1 MAQSSTVQSVA
12 SKQRADQK
20 SSLSTDGAAARKPA
34 RRILEQEIAEGLGEI
49 ERPTL
54 GLFIAGLSAGLEIGF
69 SLLFMAV
76 TLTAFA
82 DQLPSPWIDLL
93 VANMYAIGYIFVIIG
108 RSELFTEHTTLAVL
122 PVLNRRASVRE
133 LLHLWLI
140 VYVANLLGVTIFAA
154 LVTLIGPALGVID
167 VAVFAS
173 LASHMVQHQWWVILL
188 SGLFTGWLMGL
199 LSWLVTAGRDT
210 ISQIFLIWLVTSGIG
225 FVGLHHAITGSVEIL
240 AAIFANQSIS
250 WLAYGHFLLWTTL
263 GNAIGGVVFVALIK
277 YSHVFY
283 ASPQHDDIS
292 VDNDIDVA

>member
-1 MAQSSTVQSVA
+1 MAQSAKLQSA
-12 SKQRADQK
+12 NAK
-20 SSLSTDGAAARKPA
+20 SPSQLKSPPHDVEEARKPA

-54 GLFIAGLSAGLEIGF
+54 GLFIAGLSAGLDIGF

-82 DQLPSPWIDLL
+82 DQLPSPWVDLL
-93 VANMYAIGYIFVIIG
+93 VASMYAIGYIFVIIG

-122 PVLNRRASVRE
+122 PVLNRRASVPE

-140 VYVANLLGVTIFAA
+140 VYLANLIGVAIFAA
-154 LVTLIGPALGVID
+154 ITTLIGPALDVID
-167 VAVFAS
+167 VAVFDP
-173 LASHMVQHQWWVILL
+173 LARHMVDHAWWVILL
-188 SGLFTGWLMGL
+188 SATLTGWLMGL

-210 ISQIFLIWLVTSGIG
+210 ISQIFLIWLVTSAIG
-225 FVGLHHAITGSVEIL
+225 FVGLHHSITGSVEVL
-240 AAIFANQSIS
+240 AAIFANQSIP
-250 WLAYGHFLLWTTL
+250 WLDYGHFLLWATL

-283 ASPQHDDIS
+283 TSPHHDDIS
-292 VDNDIDVA
+292 LDNGIDAE

>member
-1 MAQSSTVQSVA
+1 MAQSS
-12 SKQRADQK
+12 
-20 SSLSTDGAAARKPA
+20 SLRTNQTNQAAQNSPPPNDGEEARKPA

-54 GLFIAGLSAGLEIGF
+54 GLFIAGLSAGLDIGF

-122 PVLNRRASVRE
+122 PVLNRRASILE

-154 LVTLIGPALGVID
+154 LVTLIGPALEVID
-167 VAVFAS
+167 VTVFDT
-173 LASHMVQHQWWVILL
+173 LATHMVDHQWWVILL
-188 SGLFTGWLMGL
+188 SGLLTGWLMGL

-225 FVGLHHAITGSVEIL
+225 FVGLHHAVTGSVEVL
-240 AAIFANQSIS
+240 AAIFANQSIP
-250 WLAYGHFLLWTTL
+250 WLDYGHFLLWSTL

-283 ASPQHDDIS
+283 ASTQHDDIS
-292 VDNDIDVA
+292 LNNESDAA